1 MEGMVQM
8 TLLCEVAFTP
18 EARPLQIGRIL
29 QQRTNL
35 AYCAKIEKRV
45 YDERAVKSRIGGLET
60 TVSGIRDQSP
70 AMRVSWGEIDKRFN
84 HCECSVNPGIRIIT
98 FRDHDA

>member
-18 EARPLQIGRIL
+18 EARPLQTGRIL

-35 AYCAKIEKRV
+35 AYCAEIKKRV
-45 YDERAVKSRIGGLET
+45 YDERAVRVVLRLET
-60 TVSGIRDQSP
+60 TVSVAGTSLQR
-70 AMRVSWGEIDKRFN
+70 
-84 HCECSVNPGIRIIT
+84 
-98 FRDHDA
+98 